1 MILLLF
7 PVEMDVRDVFPLEY
21 RSKVYSD
28 LKNTKPPE
36 HACDDAK
43 EDKKTRKELDR
54 TTQLKG
60 RDYGYLFYDPRS
72 DKADER
78 YVKGLMNLK
87 EGKKFES
94 DATLSCPCCFWTVCF
109 QCERH
114 ATNFEQYTAPSVQ
127 NCVLSQ
133 EESSEDSALADKIDD
148 LTLPYRIVKCGEC
161 GTSLG
166 ILDGHNQYQLIHV
179 LPSA

>member
-1 MILLLF
+1 MRDVCPLILLLF

-87 EGKKFES
+87 GRLPARGLFLQAKAGKLRDILASPHFCAVSARFKKIVEGKKFES

-109 QCERH
+109 QCER
-114 ATNFEQYTAPSVQ
+114 
-127 NCVLSQ
+127 
-133 EESSEDSALADKIDD
+133 
-148 LTLPYRIVKCGEC
+148 
-161 GTSLG
+161 
-166 ILDGHNQYQLIHV
+166 
-179 LPSA
+179 

>member
-1 MILLLF
+1 MKGKE
-7 PVEMDVRDVFPLEY
+7 VDT
-21 RSKVYSD
+21 VYFHCVS
-28 LKNTKPPE
+28 
-36 HACDDAK
+36 A
-43 EDKKTRKELDR
+43 
-54 TTQLKG
+54 
-60 RDYGYLFYDPRS
+60 YLPS
-72 DKADER
+72 I
-78 YVKGLMNLK
+78 
-87 EGKKFES
+87 
-94 DATLSCPCCFWTVCF
+94 
-109 QCERH
+109 RH

-133 EESSEDSALADKIDD
+133 EESSEDSALADKIGD